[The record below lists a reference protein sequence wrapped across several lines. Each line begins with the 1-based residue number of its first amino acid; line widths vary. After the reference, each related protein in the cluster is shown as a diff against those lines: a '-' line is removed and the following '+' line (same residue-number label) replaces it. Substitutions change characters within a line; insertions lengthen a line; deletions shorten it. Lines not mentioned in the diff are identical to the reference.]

1 MSSYVSALE
10 RWDEDASLGGGSES
24 MPTTGRFER
33 PRDGSRLDEPV
44 EPILHGSATAIAFA
58 GVNGRERAGDVARRH
73 AEDLAAGGERVL
85 LVDFDPAG
93 DPVAGALSFE
103 ALLES
108 EQRPAAAE
116 GVVAVVS
123 QPRFEGRPR
132 AFEVR
137 ARQWLEARR
146 GEFDRVVVH
155 AGSVLESGSAA
166 VLAAWADSTAV
177 VVRAQW
183 TAREDVCVARDRL
196 HRAGS
201 NLIGAVLVGGKP
213 LPSLLERMLSPFAP
227 RR

>member
-10 RWDEDASLGGGSES
+10 RWDQDASLGDGLEPVANAS
-24 MPTTGRFER
+24 RLER
-33 PRDGSRLDEPV
+33 PLVAADVDDRV
-44 EPILHGSATAIAFA
+44 EPALQGNALAIAFA
-58 GVNGRERAGDVARRH
+58 GVNGRERAGDLARRH
-73 AEDLAAGGERVL
+73 AEDLAADGARVL

-93 DPVAGALSFE
+93 DPIAGALSFE

-108 EQRPAAAE
+108 EQPPAAE
-116 GVVAVVS
+116 GGLLAVVS

-132 AFEVR
+132 AFEAR

-166 VLAAWADSTAV
+166 ALAAWADSTAV

-196 HRAGS
+196 QRAGS

-213 LPSLLERMLSPFAP
+213 LPALLERLLTPFAS